1 MLQPLAYIHPDAK
14 IAENVTIDPFSTI
27 YGDVVIEE
35 GTWIGPHVTIM
46 DGARIGKNCKIFPG
60 AVISAV
66 PQDLK
71 YRNEKTE
78 AIVGDNCVIREC
90 VTINKGTTH
99 SMMTKVGNNCLI
111 MAYAH
116 LGHDVMVGNNCI
128 IANSCNLGG
137 HVIVNDWAIIGGAVN
152 IQQFTRVGEHSYIS
166 GGISINKDIPPY
178 VKAARMPACYMG
190 INSVGLKRRGFSQ
203 ETINHI
209 FDIYRILF
217 VRNTNISKGQAMIE
231 ADITPSPERDLIL
244 EFINKSSIG
253 LMKGFRR
260 MGDSNGKS

>member
-14 IAENVTIDPFSTI
+14 IAENVSIDPFTTI
-27 YGDVVIEE
+27 YGDVVIGE

-60 AVISAV
+60 AVISGI

-71 YRNEKTE
+71 YKNEKTTAE
-78 AIVGDNCVIREC
+78 IGDNCVIREC
-90 VTINKGTTH
+90 VTINRGTTY
-99 SMMTKVGNNCLI
+99 SMTTKLGNNCLV

-116 LGHDVMVGNNCI
+116 LGHDSIVGNNCI

-137 HVIVNDWAIIGGAVN
+137 HVIVEDWAILGGNIN
-152 IQQFTRVGEHSYIS
+152 IQQFTRIGEHSYIS

-178 VKAARMPACYMG
+178 VKAARMPASYHG
-190 INSVGLKRRGFSQ
+190 VNSVGLKRRGFSQ
-203 ETINHI
+203 ESINHI

-217 VRNTNISKGQAMIE
+217 VRNSNISKAVEMIE
-231 ADITPSPERDLIL
+231 AEIVPSAERDTIL
-244 EFINKSSIG
+244 TFINTSKIG
-253 LMKGFRR
+253 LMKGFR
-260 MGDSNGKS
+260 KSV